1 MENPRYHKPA
11 MVLFRWIIRRQA
23 PTFADINAA
32 TNSGACFPK
41 PLMQMGIN
49 ELLIKLNA
57 DNMKQLVNLFLDDI
71 KIENF
76 DKIEKVVMGVVAPAL
91 LIALCVA
98 LSFVQTLISK

>member
-1 MENPRYHKPA
+1 
-11 MVLFRWIIRRQA
+11 
-23 PTFADINAA
+23 
-32 TNSGACFPK
+32 
-41 PLMQMGIN
+41 MGIN

-98 LSFVQTLISK
+98 LSIVKDLCHV